1 MNAEIL
7 KNYFIRRLSES
18 EKVEIKYG
26 IYIEN
31 VSKLE
36 NHYQLELND
45 GNVLETD
52 FVLNAT
58 YVHQLIKLVDCLD
71 LKISKLSMNYVKSS
85 CAKLMKN
92 LKILV
97 LQLWMAHFFRL
108 CHLGK
113 QAIIL

>member
-1 MNAEIL
+1 MCDGAYLSEEYTYDAEIL

-58 YVHQLIKLVDCLD
+58 YASTNQ
-71 LKISKLSMNYVKSS
+71 IS
-85 CAKLMKN
+85 
-92 LKILV
+92 
-97 LQLWMAHFFRL
+97 RL
-108 CHLGK
+108 FGF
-113 QAIIL
+113 